1 MTPVSP
7 SPARALSLVAR
18 YNWLSSVVLDY
29 DKSTGREGGW
39 LGYCSRGS
47 HRPGVSCTAE
57 LGVDSS
63 GINVIPLT
71 DWPACSMSWAPA
83 GQSVNGMTL
92 MPELSTPSSAVQLTP
107 GRWEPREQ

>member
-83 GQSVNGMTL
+83 GRRCLRSPRFVRKLAQLYVVKFVNTCC
-92 MPELSTPSSAVQLTP
+92 
-107 GRWEPREQ
+107 